1 MRCIRLLK
9 KFSNVFFIP
18 MLVGVVCML
27 IFKDVLNT
35 FKYAQLIRYLLLV
48 VCIIVILGALVKNK
62 NEKDN

>member
-1 MRCIRLLK
+1 
-9 KFSNVFFIP
+9 